1 VYYVYVLK
9 DRNNGFY
16 TGYCSDL
23 KKRLNEHKN
32 GKVFATKAKLPV
44 ELVYYEACLNK
55 YDAVK
60 REKYL
65 KSGPGKKYLKQRLKN
80 YLKA

>member
-1 VYYVYVLK
+1 VYYVYVLEN
-9 DRNNGFY
+9 RNSEFY

-23 KKRLNEHKN
+23 RKRLREHKS
-32 GKVFATKAKLPV
+32 GKVFATKAKLPI
-44 ELVYYEACLNK
+44 ELIYYEACLDK

-65 KSGPGKKYLKQRLKN
+65 KSGPGKRYLK
-80 YLKA
+80 